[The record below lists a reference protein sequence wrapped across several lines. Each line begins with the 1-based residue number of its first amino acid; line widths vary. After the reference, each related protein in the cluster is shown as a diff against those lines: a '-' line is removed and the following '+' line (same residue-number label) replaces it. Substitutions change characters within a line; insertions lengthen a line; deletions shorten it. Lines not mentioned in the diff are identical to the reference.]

1 MEVIIHFVFE
11 ILKIAVLSSL
21 YAVLLLLLFMFLERK
36 FRSDSFAK
44 FLKDKFRF
52 WMISAFIISII
63 LFVFMFSYWGNHGL
77 GDSARIPVGYGKEVT
92 ETNGTNA
99 YINPDGYEFGDLPI
113 KKFIKKDYFLVGETD
128 ESPVDKPLPYFS
140 WNLKNGKFKLF
151 SDKTEFD
158 KYLIQNQLP
167 EQNEFRT
174 FYENYSNYWNGWRFW
189 LLP

>member
-11 ILKIAVLSSL
+11 VFKIAVLSSF

-36 FRSDSFAK
+36 FRSGSFAK

-52 WMISAFIISII
+52 WMISVFIISII
-63 LFVFMFSYWGNHGL
+63 LFVFVFSYWGNHGL

-92 ETNGTNA
+92 EINGANA
-99 YINPDGYEFGDLPI
+99 YINPIGYEFGDLPV

-128 ESPVDKPLPYFS
+128 TSPVDQPLPYFS
-140 WNLKNGKFKLF
+140 WNLKNGEFKLF

-158 KYLIQNQLP
+158 KFLIQNQLP

-174 FYENYSNYWNGWRFW
+174 FYENYSDYWNGWRFW